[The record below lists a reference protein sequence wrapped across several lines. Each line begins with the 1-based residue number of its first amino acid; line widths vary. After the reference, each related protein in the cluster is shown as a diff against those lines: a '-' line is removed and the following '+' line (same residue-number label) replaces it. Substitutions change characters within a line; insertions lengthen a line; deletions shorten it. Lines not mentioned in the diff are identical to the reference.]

1 MGTQRGIDN
10 NLFYL
15 NFATTPILIH
25 LTFLLTQPTLF
36 RMKQIFFFLFFFAAL
51 SSLSAQNVLKGKVTD
66 QDGEPLAGVTVAE
79 RGTPNGAV
87 TDANGDYTLRYSRTD
102 AVIVFSYT
110 GYATQEVT
118 TDGRSEVNIAME
130 QDNSLLDQ
138 IVIIGSRR
146 ANRTQTETAV
156 PVDVINVGQ
165 ATMTTARAD
174 VTSLLNYTAP
184 SFNYNKQSGSDGADH
199 IDLATLR
206 GLGPDQTLVLV
217 NGKRR
222 HQTAFVSVFGTRG
235 RGNSGTDLSAIP
247 VQAIDRVEILR
258 DGASAQYG
266 SDAIAGVMNIIL
278 KKNPR
283 RFSADFGVSGY
294 YDKKYNPAFDGNE
307 FNFYEI
313 EDGKKLDGLLYSV
326 GANYGLPVGN
336 RGGVVNLTLNYAN
349 QGKTFRQELDEK
361 LPVNIYRRAHGDA
374 SMQTFGGMFNAE
386 VPIKEGD
393 QLTFYTFG
401 GYTRKESDAYAFTR
415 NFSARPERFPTDQGD
430 LIEVPGI
437 IKMDLEGEFYFN
449 PHIQT
454 EIQDLS
460 FAAGLE
466 GQFGENWSWDASNTT
481 GHNNFHFFGDKTF
494 NAGLGAGQTR
504 FDDGGFKFLQNTT
517 NLNFGKFYPHIMN
530 GLNFAFGGEF
540 RYENYQ
546 LFAGEE
552 ASYANYDT
560 LKASGSQGFPGYQPN
575 DEVDADRS
583 CVGIYADAEL
593 DVTEKFLIGGAV
605 RFENYS
611 DFGATLNGKL
621 ATRYKVADNFNL
633 RGSVST
639 GFRAP
644 SLQQINFSSSFTT
657 VQGGQFA
664 EVKIAPNY
672 SPITQAAGISEL
684 TEEKSVNASIGFSW
698 RPLRELTL
706 TVDGYLVKVNDR
718 VVLSGQFSADDTSLN
733 PSFTDALRNLNVS
746 LAQFFANAV
755 NTTNK
760 GIDIV
765 LDYNRRLENG
775 HARLLLAGNFQDMT
789 IDKINVPSALIGNS
803 ETFLSDR
810 EQTFILASAPPVKMA
825 ATLELGFGN
834 FTGGLRATYFGKVEL
849 LGYGEDG
856 LGIDPMVPTDD
867 DPSRYVSDRY
877 IYGGKLVPD
886 IYAAWKF
893 NDNFTLNI
901 GADNFLN
908 IHPDLGYVP
917 LAAGWAFNNETG
929 GPWDAVQM
937 GGNGLR
943 LFTRLSVNF

>member
-1 MGTQRGIDN
+1 
-10 NLFYL
+10 
-15 NFATTPILIH
+15 
-25 LTFLLTQPTLF
+25 
-36 RMKQIFFFLFFFAAL
+36 MKQLFFLFFFLAAL
-51 SSLSAQNVLKGKVTD
+51 GNASAQITLKGKVTD
-66 QDGEPLAGVTVAE
+66 ANGEALVGVTITE
-79 RGTPNGAV
+79 RGTSNGTVSGA
-87 TDANGDYTLRYSRTD
+87 DGAFTLNYSRAD

-110 GYATQEVT
+110 GYATQEVV
-118 TDGRSEVNIAME
+118 TDGRSELNIAME
-130 QDNSLLDQ
+130 QDENLLDQ
-138 IVIIGSRR
+138 IVIVGSRR
-146 ANRTQTETAV
+146 ANRTQTETPV
-156 PVDVINVGQ
+156 PVDVINVG
-165 ATMTTARAD
+165 AVTLTTARAD

-278 KKNPR
+278 KKNVR
-283 RFSADFGVSGY
+283 QFSADFGVSGY
-294 YDKKYNPAFDGNE
+294 YDKKYNPSFDGNPD
-307 FNFYEI
+307 NFYEI
-313 EDGKKLDGLLYSV
+313 EDGKKLDGLLYNV
-326 GANYGLPVGN
+326 GANYGIPLGG
-336 RGGVVNLTLNYAN
+336 RGGFLNLTLNYAN
-349 QGKTFRQELDEK
+349 QGKTFRQELDGK
-361 LPVNIYRRAHGDA
+361 LPDNYVRRAHGDA
-374 SMQTFGGMFNAE
+374 SMQSFGGMFNAE
-386 VPIKEGD
+386 VPLKEND
-393 QLTFYTFG
+393 RLTFYTFG
-401 GYTRKESDAYAFTR
+401 GYNRKESDAYAFTR
-415 NFSARPERFPTDQGD
+415 TFSARPDRFPTDGGD

-437 IKMDLEGEFYFN
+437 IKQDSSGEFYFN

-454 EIQDLS
+454 EIQDVS
-460 FAAGLE
+460 FAAGID
-466 GQFGENWSWDASNTT
+466 GTFGEDWGWDLSNTS
-481 GHNNFHFFGDKTF
+481 GYNDFHFFGDKTF
-494 NAGLGAGQTR
+494 NAGLGAGQTH

-517 NLNFGKFYPHIMN
+517 NLNFTKFHPYVLS
-530 GLNFAFGGEF
+530 GLNIAFGGEF

-560 LKASGSQGFPGYQPN
+560 LKASGSQGFPGYQPA
-575 DEVDADRS
+575 DEVDANRS
-583 CVGIYADAEL
+583 CAGLYGDAEL
-593 DVTEKFLIGGAV
+593 DITDKFLVGAAV
-605 RFENYS
+605 RMENYS
-611 DFGATLNGKL
+611 DFGFTINGKI
-621 ATRYKVADNFNL
+621 ASRFKVADNFNL
-633 RGSVST
+633 RASAST

-657 VQGGQFA
+657 VQGGQIA

-672 SPITQAAGISEL
+672 SSITKAAGIPEL

-698 RPLRELTL
+698 KPVRELAV
-706 TVDGYLVKVNDR
+706 TVDGYWVQVKDR
-718 VVLSGQFSADDTSLN
+718 VVLSGQFSADDASLN
-733 PSFTDALRNLNVS
+733 PNFTGALKALNVS

-760 GIDIV
+760 GVDIV
-765 LDYNRRLENG
+765 VDYNKRMTNSHFRG
-775 HARLLLAGNFQDMT
+775 LLTANFQDMT
-789 IDKINVPSALIGNS
+789 IDKINVPSLLAGNAA
-803 ETFLSDR
+803 TFLSDR

-825 ATLELGFGN
+825 VTLEYGVGN
-834 FTGGLRATYFGKVEL
+834 FTLGTRLTYFGEVTL

-867 DPSRYVSDRY
+867 GQRHVPDEYV
-877 IYGGKLVPD
+877 YGGKIVPD
-886 IYAAWKF
+886 LYAGWKF
-893 NDNFTLNI
+893 NQNVSLNVGVDNF
-901 GADNFLN
+901 AN

-917 LAAGWAFNNETG
+917 AASEWAFNNETG

-943 LFTRLSVNF
+943 AFTRLSINF

>member
-1 MGTQRGIDN
+1 
-10 NLFYL
+10 
-15 NFATTPILIH
+15 
-25 LTFLLTQPTLF
+25 
-36 RMKQIFFFLFFFAAL
+36 MKQLFFLFFFLAAL
-51 SSLSAQNVLKGKVTD
+51 GSASAQLTIKGKVTD
-66 QDGEPLAGVTVAE
+66 SNGEPLAGVSISE
-79 RGTPNGAV
+79 RGTPNGTTSAA
-87 TDANGDYTLRYSRTD
+87 DGSFTLKYSRAD
-102 AVIVFSYT
+102 AIIVFAYT

-118 TDGRSEVNIAME
+118 TDGRSEVNIMME
-130 QDNSLLDQ
+130 QDDNLLDQ
-138 IVIIGSRR
+138 IVIVGSRR
-146 ANRTQTETAV
+146 GNRTQTETAV

-278 KKNPR
+278 KKNPN
-283 RFSADFGVSGY
+283 RFSADFGFSGY
-294 YDKKYNPAFDGNE
+294 YDTKYNSAQKPEIGQYE
-307 FNFYEI
+307 F
-313 EDGKKLDGLLYSV
+313 EDGKKFDGLLYSV

-349 QGKTFRQELDEK
+349 QGKTFRQELDGV
-361 LPVNIYRRAHGDA
+361 LPINIYRRAHGDA
-374 SMQTFGGMFNAE
+374 SMQAFGGMFNAE
-386 VPIKEGD
+386 VPLKD
-393 QLTFYTFG
+393 DNQLTFYTFG

-415 NFSARPERFPTDQGD
+415 NFSARPERFPTDNGD
-430 LIEVPGI
+430 VIFVDGI
-437 IKMDLEGEFYFN
+437 TKVSSDGEIYFN

-454 EIQDLS
+454 EIQDAS
-460 FAAGLE
+460 FAAGLD
-466 GQFGENWSWDASNTT
+466 GQFGEGWSWDASNTT
-481 GHNNFHFFGDKTF
+481 GYNNFHFFGDKTF
-494 NAGLGAGQTR
+494 NAGLGADQTH

-517 NLNFGKFYPHIMN
+517 NLNFSKLFPYTMS
-530 GLNFAFGGEF
+530 GLNVAFGTEF

-560 LKASGSQGFPGYQPN
+560 LKASGAQGFPGYQPS
-575 DEVDADRS
+575 DEVDANRS
-583 CVGIYADAEL
+583 CIGIYGDVEL
-593 DVTEKFLIGGAV
+593 DVTDKFLVGGAV

-621 ATRYKVADNFNL
+621 AARYKIADNFNL

-644 SLQQINFSSSFTT
+644 SLQQINFSSTFTT
-657 VQGGQFA
+657 VQGQNIA

-672 SPITQAAGISEL
+672 SSITKAAGIDEL
-684 TEEKSVNASIGFSW
+684 TEEKSVNASVGFSW
-698 RPLRELTL
+698 RPMNELTV
-706 TVDGYLVKVNDR
+706 TVDGYWVKVTDR
-718 VVLSGQFSADDTSLN
+718 VVLSGQFSADDTTLN
-733 PSFTDALRNLNVS
+733 MDFTDALKGLNVS

-760 GIDIV
+760 GVDIV
-765 LDYNRRLENG
+765 LDYNRRWEDG
-775 HARLLLAGNFQDMT
+775 HARLLLAANFQDMT
-789 IDKINVPSALIGNS
+789 IDKINVPSALAGNS

-810 EQTFILASAPPVKMA
+810 EQTFILASAPPQKLA
-825 ATLELGFGN
+825 ATLEYGFGK
-834 FTGGLRATYFGKVEL
+834 FTVGTRLTYFGEVTL

-856 LGIDPMVPTDD
+856 LGISPMVPTNDG
-867 DPSRYVSDRY
+867 SRYVPDEY
-877 IYGGKLVPD
+877 IYSGKLVPD
-886 IYAAWKF
+886 IYAAWKI
-893 NDNFTLNI
+893 NKNFTLNV
-901 GADNFLN
+901 GVDNFIN
-908 IHPDLGYVP
+908 VHPDLGYVP
-917 LAAGWAFNNETG
+917 VASDWAFNNETG

-943 LFTRLSVNF
+943 AFARVSVNF